1 MKIVQIHN
9 YYQHAGGEDS
19 VVAAE
24 RNMLE
29 TAGHQVIPY
38 YKNNDGIVGTWQM
51 IVSSLK
57 TLWNYKAYS
66 EFRQLLK
73 NHCPDIV
80 HCHNTFPLISPAIY
94 WACEK
99 EGVPVVQTLHNYRLL
114 CLNSQFFRYNKK
126 KEAEVCEKCHKR
138 AFKIPGI
145 KYRCYRGSIAGSAVV
160 ASMLFLHRVL
170 GTWNNKISAYIAL
183 TEFQKQKMSEGGL
196 PHDRIFVKPN
206 FVSSKIEKELVE
218 CEIPQSNYALFVGR
232 LSPEKGCAVLLQ
244 AWKRFLES
252 YDVTQNELRPELLV
266 VGDGPDK
273 RLLEQWRE
281 EHQLNQVRFTGKLPR
296 NEVQALMK
304 GAEFLILPSLWYE
317 GFPMTIVEAFSCGTP
332 VLASDLGGMKTII
345 VEGVNG
351 WKFAVG
357 DVRELADRINSLFN
371 SEELVAMR
379 AIVRSESE
387 SYYSESFNLSL
398 LLDIYKKAGCVI

>member
-1 MKIVQIHN
+1 MKIIQVHN
-9 YYQHAGGEDS
+9 YYQQAGGEDS

-29 TAGHQVIPY
+29 EAGHEVIPY
-38 YKNNDGIVGTWQM
+38 YKNNDGIVGAWQL
-51 IVSSLK
+51 IVTSLK

-73 NHCPDIV
+73 NHRPDVV

-114 CLNSQFFRYNKK
+114 CLNSQFFRYNKQND
-126 KEAEVCEKCHKR
+126 AEICEKCHKR

-145 KYRCYRGSIAGSAVV
+145 KYRCYRGSMAGSAVV
-160 ASMLFLHRVL
+160 ASMLFLHSVL
-170 GTWNNKISAYIAL
+170 GTWKNKVSAYIAL
-183 TEFQKQKMSEGGL
+183 TEFQKQKMSLGGL
-196 PHDRIFVKPN
+196 PEERIFVKPN
-206 FVSSKIEKELVE
+206 FVRLETGKVSVE
-218 CEIPQSNYALFVGR
+218 YDIPQSPYVLFVGR

-244 AWKRFLES
+244 AWKYYLES
-252 YDVTQNELRPELLV
+252 FDFTQNEFRTELLV

-273 RLLEQWRE
+273 KSLEQWSE

-296 NEVQALMK
+296 DQVQALMK
-304 GAEFLILPSLWYE
+304 RAEFLILPSLWYE

-332 VLASDLGGMKTII
+332 VLASDLGGMKAII
-345 VEGVNG
+345 EEGVNG
-351 WKFAVG
+351 RKCAAG
-357 DVRELADRINSLFN
+357 DARELAERINTMFN
-371 SEELVAMR
+371 SEELIMMR
-379 AIVRSESE
+379 AAVHNGFESD
-387 SYYSESFNLSL
+387 YSESFNLKL
-398 LLDIYKKAGCVI
+398 LLDIYKKAGCAN

>member
-1 MKIVQIHN
+1 MKIIQIHN
-9 YYQHAGGEDS
+9 LYKQAGGEDS
-19 VVAAE
+19 VVASE

-29 TAGHQVIPY
+29 AAGHEVIPY
-38 YKNNDGIVGTWQM
+38 YKNNDGIVGIWQL

-57 TLWNYKAYS
+57 TLWNYKVYS

-73 NHCPDIV
+73 NHCPDVV

-126 KEAEVCEKCHKR
+126 NEAEVCEKCHKR
-138 AFKIPGI
+138 VFKIPGI

-170 GTWNNKISAYIAL
+170 GTWKNKVSAYIVL

-196 PHDRIFVKPN
+196 PQARIFVKPN
-206 FVSSKIEKELVE
+206 FVSSKTEKESVE
-218 CEIPQSNYALFVGR
+218 CEIPQLPYVLFVGR

-244 AWKRFLES
+244 AWKYFYDS
-252 YDVTQNELRPELLV
+252 YDFTQNKIRPELLV

-273 RLLEQWRE
+273 ESLEQWSKE
-281 EHQLNQVRFTGKLPR
+281 QQLNQVRFTGELPR
-296 NEVQALMK
+296 NQVQALMK
-304 GAEFLILPSLWYE
+304 RAEFLILPSLWYE

-332 VLASDLGGMKTII
+332 VLASDLGGMKGII
-345 VEGVNG
+345 KEGVNG
-351 WKFAVG
+351 RKFAVG
-357 DVRELADRINSLFN
+357 DARLLAERMNTMFS
-371 SEELVAMR
+371 SEDLVAMR
-379 AIVRSESE
+379 AAVQNEFESE
-387 SYYSESFNLSL
+387 YSESFNLSL
-398 LLDIYKKAGCVI
+398 LLDVYKKVRYAS

>member
-9 YYQHAGGEDS
+9 YYQQAGGEDS

-29 TAGHQVIPY
+29 TAGHEVIPY
-38 YKNNDGIVGTWQM
+38 YKSNDGIVGTWQM
-51 IVSSLK
+51 IVCSLK

-66 EFRQLLK
+66 EFRKFLK
-73 NHCPDIV
+73 SHCPDVV

-114 CLNSQFFRYNKK
+114 CLNSQFLRYNQQS
-126 KEAEVCEKCHKR
+126 EVEICEKCHKR
-138 AFKIPGI
+138 SFKFPGI

-160 ASMLFLHRVL
+160 ALMLFLHRLL
-170 GTWNNKISAYIAL
+170 GTWKNKVSAYIAL

-196 PHDRIFVKPN
+196 PEERIFVKPN
-206 FVSSKIEKELVE
+206 FVCSETLKEPVD
-218 CEIPQSNYALFVGR
+218 CDIPQSPYALFVGR

-244 AWKRFLES
+244 AWKYFLES
-252 YDVTQNELRPELLV
+252 CDSKQNMFRPELLV

-273 RLLEQWRE
+273 ESLEQWSE

-296 NEVQALMK
+296 DQVQALIK
-304 GAEFLILPSLWYE
+304 GAEFLVLPSLWYE

-332 VLASDLGGMKTII
+332 VLVSDLGGMKTII
-345 VEGVNG
+345 TEGVNG
-351 WKFAVG
+351 RKFAVG
-357 DVRELADRINSLFN
+357 DAFELADRINTMFN
-371 SEELVAMR
+371 SKELVAMR
-379 AIVRSESE
+379 AIIRNEFE

-398 LLDIYKKAGCVI
+398 LLDIYKKAGCVS

>member
-9 YYQHAGGEDS
+9 YYQQAGGEDS

-29 TAGHQVIPY
+29 TAGHEVIPY
-38 YKNNDGIVGTWQM
+38 YKNNDGIVGTWEM

-73 NHCPDIV
+73 NDCPDVV

-114 CLNSQFFRYNKK
+114 CLNSQFFRYNKQN
-126 KEAEVCEKCHKR
+126 EAEICEKCHKR
-138 AFKIPGI
+138 SFKFPGI
-145 KYRCYRGSIAGSAVV
+145 KYRCYRGSMAGSAVV
-160 ASMLFLHRVL
+160 ASMLFLHRLL
-170 GTWNNKISAYIAL
+170 GTWKNKVSAYIAL
-183 TEFQKQKMSEGGL
+183 TEFQKQKMCEGGL
-196 PHDRIFVKPN
+196 PEERIFVKPN
-206 FVSSKIEKELVE
+206 FVRSEAEKEQVE
-218 CEIPQSNYALFVGR
+218 YDIPKSPYILFVGR

-244 AWKRFLES
+244 AWKYFYES
-252 YDVTQNELRPELLV
+252 SDITQNVIRPELLV
-266 VGDGPDK
+266 TGNGPDK
-273 RLLEQWRE
+273 ESLEQWSE

-296 NEVQALMK
+296 DQVQALIK
-304 GAEFLILPSLWYE
+304 GAEFLVFPSLWYE

-345 VEGVNG
+345 IEGVNG
-351 WKFAVG
+351 QKFAVG
-357 DVRELADRINSLFN
+357 DARELADRINTMFN
-371 SEELVAMR
+371 SKELVAMR
-379 AIVRSESE
+379 AIIRNEFE
-387 SYYSESFNLSL
+387 SYYSDSFNLSL
-398 LLDIYKKAGCVI
+398 LLDIYKKAGCVS